1 MFPLISC
8 GDKLQFELRSSSG
21 ITLKSIL
28 GKSLKNCF
36 ETFKLPL
43 PEDNLVWKAATAF
56 YASAGIEPAIKIKLT
71 KNIPLGAGLGGGSS
85 NAATT
90 LLALNKLHHY
100 PLTSK
105 KLMKIGSKLG
115 SDVPFFVHGK
125 CSFVTGRGE
134 QIEPAPFSPSG
145 WFVIVNPRFSIET
158 KWAYDRFDSQLNL
171 LTNQPGNV
179 KKNGFFSSFKTWEA
193 MKGFCENDFKKVI
206 YPAYPLLEKAHQ
218 KLIAL
223 GAKAASL
230 SGSGPSL
237 FGAFEIESEAKKA
250 AAAFDKRRWL
260 TWITRGA

>member
-1 MFPLISC
+1 MVPLRSF
-8 GDKLQFELRSSSG
+8 GDELQFELKSSKG
-21 ITLKSIL
+21 IVLESRFGKSI
-28 GKSLKNCF
+28 
-36 ETFKLPL
+36 FKLPL
-43 PEDNLVWKAATAF
+43 REDNLIWKAATAF
-56 YASAGIEPAIKIKLT
+56 YAAAGTQPAIKIRLT
-71 KNIPLGAGLGGGSS
+71 KNIPIGAGLGGGSS

-115 SDVPFFVHGK
+115 SDVPFFVYGK
-125 CSFVTGRGE
+125 CSFVSGAGE
-134 QIEPAPFSPSG
+134 RLRPAPFSPSG

-158 KWAYDRFDSQLNL
+158 KWAYDRFDQLNS
-171 LTNQPGNV
+171 LTKQTGNV
-179 KKNGFFSSFKTWEA
+179 RKKRFFSGSKTWEA
-193 MKGFCENDFKKVI
+193 MREFCENDFKKVI
-206 YPAYPLLEKAHQ
+206 YPAYPILEEANQ
-218 KLIAL
+218 KLMTL

-237 FGAFEIESEAKKA
+237 FGAFETESKAKKA